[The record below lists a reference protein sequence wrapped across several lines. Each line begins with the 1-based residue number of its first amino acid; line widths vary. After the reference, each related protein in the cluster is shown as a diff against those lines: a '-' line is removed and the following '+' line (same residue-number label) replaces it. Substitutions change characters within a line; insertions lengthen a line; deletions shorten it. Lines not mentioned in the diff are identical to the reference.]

1 MRVMTLGQV
10 AGGIG
15 SLGAASAP
23 NLPSS
28 DSTLSLLR
36 GERGGLGKVVTT
48 TLLRA
53 VILAPG
59 VWVGGG
65 RGWRLVGGSLVAS
78 LSITAFLFLWYSA
91 NGTGSAPSTQPSAA
105 PPEPMPEPMPA
116 EGPVALPSDTGAESL
131 EGFGMM
137 RRRRIR

>member
-15 SLGAASAP
+15 GLGTTP

-36 GERGGLGKVVTT
+36 GEPGGLGKVVTT

-91 NGTGSAPSTQPSAA
+91 HGSAQSAPASSA
-105 PPEPMPEPMPA
+105 PAEPLPEPMPA
-116 EGPVALPSDTGAESL
+116 EGPVALPSDTGAVSVD
-131 EGFGMM
+131 GIGRV
-137 RRRRIR
+137 RRLRRY

>member
-1 MRVMTLGQV
+1 MRVMTLGQIASGV
-10 AGGIG
+10 GG
-15 SLGAASAP
+15 STTP

-28 DSTLSLLR
+28 DSTLSFLR
-36 GERGGLGKVVTT
+36 GEPGGFGKVLTT

-53 VILAPG
+53 LILAPG

-65 RGWRLVGGSLVAS
+65 RGWRLVAGSLVSS
-78 LSITAFLFLWYSA
+78 LSISAFLFLWYSA
-91 NGTGSAPSTQPSAA
+91 NGTGQAEPSTQTSAA

-116 EGPVALPSDTGAESL
+116 EGPVALPSDTGAKSL

-137 RRRRIR
+137 RRRRTR